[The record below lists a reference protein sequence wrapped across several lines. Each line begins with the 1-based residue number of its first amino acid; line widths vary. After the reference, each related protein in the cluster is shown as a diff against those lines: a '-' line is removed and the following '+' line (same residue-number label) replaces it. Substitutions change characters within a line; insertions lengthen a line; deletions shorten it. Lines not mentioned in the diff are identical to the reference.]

1 MGVQDICGGDDPI
14 QLMAMDIGSLIGLW
28 MQTLIIGIT
37 MVALNIIIFVIIYGR
52 MVEIFL

>member
-1 MGVQDICGGDDPI
+1 
-14 QLMAMDIGSLIGLW
+14 MAMDIGSLIGLW